1 VTLSIKVKRKSP
13 DSSPFQRKIVCT
25 GEGIV
30 MSIESA
36 HDPRSALVKTKY
48 FSLHP
53 KPLERWLW
61 RQGLPQAAER
71 VFWLHWEEGMRAG
84 DWCSEIPIKR
94 VARECCID
102 PSTVTRAYQLLKS
115 LSLISREDPGRD
127 PNNPFCQATFVTEVR
142 LPRELIVELSSTPN
156 RPTNKPEAPAQSTAL
171 TQCAAPPIA
180 PTIAQETRPLTPT
193 RRETQAMWSRASATE
208 RARFFNASKDR
219 LTTFEFDENTK
230 LTPEDRGQIL
240 GQLAQLAA
248 AKPQPSARQGNPQVT
263 KPEYAGQRRLTVLE
277 LARARKK
284 VFDLVPAAGAQ
295 EVLRQVIWA
304 IEEGALRRFTSTMAL
319 NIALKKIREGAWGK
333 PNRMPPNWLPNPA
346 RQSARPEHCSAA

>member
-13 DSSPFQRKIVCT
+13 DSSPFQRKIVCI

-115 LSLISREDPGRD
+115 LRLISREDPGRN
-127 PNNPFCQATFVTEVR
+127 PNNPFAQATFVTEVR
-142 LPRELIVELSSTPN
+142 LPRELITELLAAPN
-156 RPTNKPEAPAQSTAL
+156 RPTNKPQTARQSTP
-171 TQCAAPPIA
+171 AAPETA
-180 PTIAQETRPLTPT
+180 SPTVPRSTEARPLAAT
-193 RRETQAMWSRASATE
+193 RQETQAMWSRASATE
-208 RARFFNASKDR
+208 RARFFTASRDR
-219 LTTFEFDENTK
+219 LTAFEFDQDTK

-248 AKPQPSARQGNPQVT
+248 AKPTPAIGPNKSDPAKQQYSGP
-263 KPEYAGQRRLTVLE
+263 RRLSVLE

-304 IEEGALRRFTSTMAL
+304 AEEGALRRFTSTMAL